1 MAIKNVHISDIGMTG
16 IHPSVVYI
24 DTDSTLAEIQATGF
38 LSKVAD
44 QFKLREDMM
53 ALVSA
58 KTTPNAQNTQVA
70 WMEISKSGDVWSLVP
85 SETTL
90 QLSDGQIF
98 VGNSSGVATDV
109 AMSGDV
115 AISNTGATT
124 IQALAVETGMLAA
137 DAVTNAKLGDDAV
150 SLENLDSG
158 ITPSHIVVYAGQ
170 PTTAGGAAAE
180 AITVTGAA
188 ATDLA
193 FVQMVDDGTNNVTIV
208 NAVVTLNTLTVTFS
222 ADPGNDAVINYQII
236 RAAS

>member
-38 LSKVAD
+38 LNKVAD

-124 IQALAVETGMLAA
+124 IQAGAIDLAML
-137 DAVTNAKLGDDAV
+137 
-150 SLENLDSG
+150 SSG
-158 ITPSHIVVYAGQ
+158 ITPSHVTKYAGKENNGGGSATIAITQ
-170 PTTAGGAAAE
+170 AGVLSTDLVFAQLEASTNAVTVQKVTPTADTVTVLLSGDPGAA
-180 AITVTGAA
+180 T
-188 ATDLA
+188 
-193 FVQMVDDGTNNVTIV
+193 
-208 NAVVTLNTLTVTFS
+208 VVTWQVL
-222 ADPGNDAVINYQII
+222 

>member
-1 MAIKNVHISDIGMTG
+1 MAIKNVQVNNIGMTG
-16 IHPSVVYI
+16 IHPSIAYI
-24 DTDSTLAEIQATGF
+24 DTDSTLAEVQAAGF

-53 ALVSA
+53 ALVST
-58 KTTPNAQNTQVA
+58 KTSPNAQATQVA
-70 WMEISKSGDVWSLVP
+70 WMEVSKSGDVWSLVP

-90 QLSDGQIF
+90 PLSDGQIF

-124 IQALAVETGMLAA
+124 IQALSVETGMLAA

-158 ITPSHIVVYAGQ
+158 ITPSHIVVFAGKESN
-170 PTTAGGAAAE
+170 GGGSATI
-180 AITVTGAA
+180 AITQAGVLT
-188 ATDLA
+188 TDLVFA
-193 FVQMVDDGTNNVTIV
+193 QVEASTNAASVQKVTPT
-208 NAVVTLNTLTVTFS
+208 ADTVTVLLS
-222 ADPGNDAVINYQII
+222 ADPGAATII
-236 RAAS
+236 TWQVLRAAS